1 MLMFMLFFAMLTS
14 NINYNQKKKQKKH
27 KYVQN
32 AQKHV
37 ENKDNK
43 NDPPTLGS

>member
-1 MLMFMLFFAMLTS
+1 MLTF
-14 NINYNQKKKQKKH
+14 NINYNQKKKQKN

-43 NDPPTLGS
+43 NDPPTLGSWA